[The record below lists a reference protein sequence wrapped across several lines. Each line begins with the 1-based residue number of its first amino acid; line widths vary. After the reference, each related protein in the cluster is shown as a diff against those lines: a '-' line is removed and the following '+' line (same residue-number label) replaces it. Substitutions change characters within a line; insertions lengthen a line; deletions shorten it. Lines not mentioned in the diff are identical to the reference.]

1 MAIKPLLS
9 QQQRVTYADEEE
21 TKLPEPVVPGV
32 KEDQPQTQLVSD
44 GTDVQVTP
52 IMPGQTSAMG
62 PAAPV
67 TAAAPEPVVP
77 EVEPSVANVD
87 TTMPVESAPAAVAKE
102 TNVVKRMIDMIK
114 DNLFGTGEQQPLD
127 KALSYAKEKDPEAY
141 QAMDGSNSQQ
151 LSAADASFTK
161 NPPKTEQGVQA
172 ASVVKGFKIAAQHK
186 ELGDEGLRQQIESD
200 GNPLDRV
207 AGDAY
212 LTALA
217 LGRPPWKAAEDAM
230 KAHQTAISKTA
241 EIQAKVYEDRQ
252 VIEQQAK
259 MRAKAMATNTAATE
273 RAIYKK
279 AASGFY
285 KQKGADQGNAAVPA
299 AKIAQG
305 LDLIK
310 VGIETGDFESVR
322 KQLTENGLDYMIRD
336 LDQAEQRYNDNELT
350 IRSGSL
356 SGAKGVPSTLGVQ
369 IASEGPNVGKS
380 YVVTSDPRTGQNIAT
395 PVGGGRPLSQQEAA
409 SAKLT
414 LPQLYAEGKAAV
426 AGGVA
431 EATETGKGL
440 AQWKENVED
449 MGSKSTDIIRSNE
462 EAIRIMDSYPNLTEV
477 LAKSPNPETR
487 AILAQLKEGIKLG
500 NFGNLSVDFSA
511 AINASKSEAERSA
524 LARLQQ
530 IFSNKT
536 FEAVQKAGFKGAQ
549 SDKELDQIKK
559 SVISA
564 DSPEGAIRAFLI
576 KDIADQRVAKLRAT
590 ELDGYLRSNPGPLSK
605 SKYNSYIDGLAA
617 PIYRKAREDVE
628 VVLGMRDPVTGEE
641 TGRRGSGEAV
651 KKLETP
657 AAPAAP
663 SAPSAPG
670 AGGKKSST
678 VSEGFEE
685 YYVNGK
691 RRIRKKEQ

>member
-230 KAHQTAISKTA
+230 KAHQTAIAKTA

-259 MRAKAMATNTAATE
+259 MRAKAVTTNTAATE

-279 AASGFY
+279 ASTGFY
-285 KQKGADQGNAAVPA
+285 RQPGGDGGAASVPA

-305 LDLIK
+305 LDIIK
-310 VGIETGDFESVR
+310 VGIETGDFASAR
-322 KQLTENGLDYMIRD
+322 QQLTENGLDFLKRD
-336 LDQAEQRYNDNELT
+336 IDAAEQRYAASEAT
-350 IRSGSL
+350 ITGAALGS
-356 SGAKGVPSTLGVQ
+356 KGTGSNLGVF
-369 IASEGPNVGKS
+369 IAQKGPYEGQPFAVRQS
-380 YVVTSDPRTGQNIAT
+380 PTGGTIAV
-395 PVGGGRPLSQQEAA
+395 PVGGTVPLTNEERENAGLIPRELAAPQKGAVAQSQAAGKYTGEAVAKFQEDVRTFGA
-409 SAKLT
+409 
-414 LPQLYAEGKAAV
+414 Q
-426 AGGVA
+426 AGGVMR
-431 EATETGKGL
+431 
-440 AQWKENVED
+440 D
-449 MGSKSTDIIRSNE
+449 NE
-462 EAIRIMDSYPNLTEV
+462 QAMSILDAYPNLTEV
-477 LAKSPNPETR
+477 LNSSESPVIRGLANAIKDGIRVGPYNIGVDLTKALEAAKTERERT
-487 AILAQLKEGIKLG
+487 ALQALQTVLAK
-500 NFGNLSVDFSA
+500 
-511 AINASKSEAERSA
+511 
-524 LARLQQ
+524 
-530 IFSNKT
+530 KT
-536 FEAVQKAGFKGAQ
+536 FNAVQAAGFKGSQ
-549 SDKELDQIKK
+549 SDKELDQIRQ
-559 SVISA
+559 SVASTNNTTA
-564 DSPEGAIRAFLI
+564 AIKAFLI
-576 KDIADQRVAKLRAT
+576 RDTAQAKISELRRDAML
-590 ELDGYLRSNPGPLSK
+590 EWKQKHPGPFDRDEFEADFDK
-605 SKYNSYIDGLAA
+605 
-617 PIYRKAREDVE
+617 KARPIAENAVKQANI
-628 VVLGMRDPVTGEE
+628 VLGITDTEGNVIPPSQRPQQ
-641 TGRRGSGEAV
+641 
-651 KKLETP
+651 
-657 AAPAAP
+657 APAAP
-663 SAPSAPG
+663 SAPA
-670 AGGKKSST
+670 AGSST

-685 YYVNGK
+685 YTVNGK
-691 RRIRKKEQ
+691 RHIRKKKQ

>member
-9 QQQRVTYADEEE
+9 QQQRVTYGDEEE

-32 KEDQPQTQLVSD
+32 TEDQPQTQPVSD
-44 GTDVQVTP
+44 STDVQVTP
-52 IMPGQTSAMG
+52 IMPGDTSAMG

-67 TAAAPEPVVP
+67 AAAPVAAAAPEPMVP
-77 EVEPSVANVD
+77 ETAPSVTNVD
-87 TTMPVESAPAAVAKE
+87 ATMPVETAPATVAKDKNIVKSIIDMIGSAVLGTGEQKPLDQVITSAKE
-102 TNVVKRMIDMIK
+102 TNPD
-114 DNLFGTGEQQPLD
+114 
-127 KALSYAKEKDPEAY
+127 AYATLNR
-141 QAMDGSNSQQ
+141 SSSQQ
-151 LSAADASFTK
+151 LASADASFSR
-161 NPPKTEQGVQA
+161 NPPKTEQAIQA
-172 ASVVKGFKIAAQHK
+172 ASVVKGFKIAAQHR

-217 LGRPPWKAAEDAM
+217 LGRPPWRAAEDAM
-230 KAHQTAISKTA
+230 KAHQTAIAKTA

-259 MRAKAMATNTAATE
+259 MRAKAVATNTAATE

-285 KQKGADQGNAAVPA
+285 KQQGGDGGQASVPA

-305 LDLIK
+305 LDIIK
-310 VGIETGDFESVR
+310 VGIETGDFESAR
-322 KQLTENGLDYMIRD
+322 TQLSDNGLDFLKRD
-336 LDQAEQRYNDNELT
+336 LDSAEQRYNENELT

-395 PVGGGRPLSQQEAA
+395 PVGGGRPLTQQEAA
-409 SAKLT
+409 MAKLT

-449 MGSKSTDIIRSNE
+449 MGSKSGDIIRSNE

-576 KDIADQRVAKLRAT
+576 KDIADQRVAKLRAS

-617 PIYRKAREDVE
+617 PIYKKAREDVE

-641 TGRRGSGEAV
+641 TGRRGTGGAI
-651 KKLETP
+651 KKLEEP

-663 SAPSAPG
+663 AAPG
-670 AGGKKSST
+670 AAPARGPT
-678 VSEGFEE
+678 RTI
-685 YYVNGK
+685 NGK
-691 RRIRKKEQ
+691 TYRREGNRWVAQ